1 MKTDIKDY
9 VKKCLECLEFRRS
22 KAQKDTEISYENLF
36 EIFEP
41 GQQVQ
46 CDFAEFGGQDYMLI
60 ADEISVFFKGMMTKN
75 KSTKEAI
82 RCLRQ
87 WGATFGLPYR
97 AKTMDPDTEMS
108 SEQNIKLWE

>member
-9 VKKCLECLEFRRS
+9 VKKCSECLEFRRS

-36 EIFEP
+36 ENFEP

-60 ADEISVFFKGMMTKN
+60 ADEISGFFKVMMTKN

-87 WGATFGLPYR
+87 WGASFGLPYR
-97 AKTMDPDTEMS
+97 AKTDNGPGYRDEF
-108 SEQNIKLWE
+108 